1 MATKPII
8 SSPSIKQI
16 EDAIN
21 AEAEKPNPDLEAMR
35 ELLNMSRNVL
45 SSAGVKPAG
54 LPSLQELV
62 SAEVG
67 AEPKYKQALIG
78 AGTVLPRAAQGI
90 RGMFGDVPKQEIEEL
105 KMVRGATPASSLGAM
120 GGDITL
126 GVSLPTRGLSMIPG
140 VAKTIPSILSRPG
153 QIADLMATSAATQAA
168 IAPEDKGIAAAW
180 GAASGVLPGALQ
192 AGQRMLPQGLGGVS
206 RPQIAGESLLRDF
219 GSDAKNVIQ
228 QLKKEYNLVPGVSG
242 TSAVVT
248 QNPYLRTLE
257 TGSRVGNP
265 QLWMPLDESN
275 AAARFAELLK
285 LSGTKA
291 ERDALAS
298 ARDIST
304 SGLRNEAF
312 DAVKTTQGM
321 VGGQTLQPLRT
332 SLNVI
337 AKGEKRENPAVQT
350 VVKYV
355 ANALD
360 NPEGITPEQLYE
372 VRKIL
377 TGQIKPGAND
387 VLGAAA
393 AAARRDTVGIVQGID
408 KSLDDLS
415 GGMWTDYLKTYGAAS
430 KDLNSKQALQ
440 DVIDK
445 ITKFQAEGKIPP
457 SLSGQTGELTFGR
470 AVENLTNKEFG
481 SKTVDLLTP
490 QARQSVEQMKQDL
503 MRTAQGMNAR
513 ATGGSPTAT
522 YQAARGQANDLA
534 GQLAGYTGAAAGGA
548 VGGNIG
554 AVVGGAAGRGMANQ
568 AAGKNAE
575 ILARLLQNPQYMA
588 EMLQKAKQTQLILDI
603 EKRFGAGAAGA
614 ASSSNPQIPGL

>member
-1 MATKPII
+1 MAKNLIN
-8 SSPSIKQI
+8 SLSIKQI

-21 AEAEKPNPDLEAMR
+21 AEAEKPNPDLAAMR
-35 ELLNMSRNVL
+35 ELLEMSRNVL

-54 LPSLQELV
+54 PPSLQELV

-90 RGMFGDVPKQEIEEL
+90 RGIFGDVPKQEIEEL

-140 VAKTIPSILSRPG
+140 AAKTFPSLLSRPG
-153 QIADLMATSAATQAA
+153 QIAELMATSAATQAA
-168 IAPEDKGIAAAW
+168 IAPEDKGTAAAW

-219 GSDAKNVIQ
+219 GSADAKNVIQ
-228 QLKKEYNLVPGVSG
+228 QLKQEYNLVPGVSG

-285 LSGTKA
+285 LAGTSA
-291 ERDALAS
+291 ERDALKS
-298 ARDIST
+298 ARDVST

-332 SLNVI
+332 SLNAI
-337 AKGEKRENPAVQT
+337 AKGEQRENPAVQT

-360 NPEGITPEQLYE
+360 NPEGITPEQLYT

-393 AAARRDTVGIVQGID
+393 AAARRDTVGIVKGID
-408 KSLDDLS
+408 KSFDDLS

-440 DVIDK
+440 DVLDRISK
-445 ITKFQAEGKIPP
+445 GHAEGRTPA
-457 SLSGQTGELTFGR
+457 SLSGQTGELTLGR
-470 AVENLTNKEFG
+470 AVEDLTNKEFG

-490 QARQSVEQMKQDL
+490 QARQSVEQIKQDL

-522 YQAARGQANDLA
+522 YQAARGQANDFA

-554 AVVGGAAGRGMANQ
+554 AAVGGAAGRGMANQ

-603 EKRFGAGAAGA
+603 EKRFGAGAAGS
-614 ASSSNPQIPGL
+614 ASSSNPKIPGL